1 MILTPGAYLKRR
13 RAAAMKSVA
22 DVAGV
27 LSTDPRIASH
37 ERADWIARIEAD
49 IAPASWTTIVALRQH
64 FAFDLAVLER
74 LSLIY
79 LGQDLP
85 PPRLCRVCAASDTG
99 AIGLAIMPWGW
110 AAPDL
115 CIGCSLPP
123 AGEAAAA

>member
-1 MILTPGAYLKRR
+1 MIPTPGAYLKCRR
-13 RAAAMKSVA
+13 TAAGKSRE

-27 LSTDPRIASH
+27 LSTDPRIAHH
-37 ERADWIARIEAD
+37 ERSDWIMRIEAD
-49 IAPASWTTIVALRQH
+49 IAPASWTTIVALRQQ

-74 LSLIY
+74 LSLIH

-85 PPRLCRVCAASDTG
+85 PPRLCRICCASDTF

-115 CIGCSLPP
+115 CIPCTLPSFDEVTT
-123 AGEAAAA
+123 A